1 MASGRPGTRTS
12 SSKSSS
18 RAAGRF
24 GDCRLLP
31 RSSVTAPLSS
41 ARPTPRRC
49 DHRIRFRHT
58 GRQQDLGTAASRDGA
73 CTADVGRVCASRW
86 RSSTPPLCARHGRS
100 SPSIVPAWP
109 RSMTTRTPHAC
120 PPMVNQPPQC
130 RAPRIAARAAAKAAI
145 RADWS
150 GGANYH
156 GDDAG
161 TAGADAG
168 RHRPAA
174 VRRLRLLL

>member
-24 GDCRLLP
+24 GVCRLLP

-73 CTADVGRVCASRW
+73 CTADVGRVLCVAVTVVNAASVC
-86 RSSTPPLCARHGRS
+86 STWTLIAFYRACLAE
-100 SPSIVPAWP
+100 VDDD
-109 RSMTTRTPHAC
+109 RTPHAC

-161 TAGADAG
+161 PAGADAG